1 MSPRSDTHDLI
12 PRLEARVVG
21 ILDPDRL
28 LTSIS
33 DDAVRMYFVWPA
45 IDGLLSLY
53 EATGNAEYV
62 GHAVSWSNRYRG
74 MGTDEDGDGYLD
86 WDSSWIEGKNHGHVE
101 WRAADGIARTVA
113 LIRTDPRLEAYRSDG
128 EVLLPFLEKHVWEK
142 WTGGYSDSGGTTTV
156 THFIGRMGII
166 ALGLYHAT
174 GKDTYLEFIED
185 RGQILKGGL
194 HLNERDAYI
203 WHTYAGKRRGKPK
216 VIDTSHAGD
225 TVNFMVEAYRT
236 GLVFDEADI
245 GRLVN
250 TVKRNLWNG
259 SLSSPQFQ
267 DYIHGG
273 NEISKWST
281 GGYGRTGKNQGGW
294 TKLAEFDDE
303 LREIYTNWVMTEDLP
318 GSPALTIHR
327 LGNLA
332 RSLALSEEQSASP

>member
-1 MSPRSDTHDLI
+1 MLLAIVGVARDGDMRQVIGAFFAALLMIWHTPSQAVDPAVKPTGQAMSPRSDTHDLI

-142 WTGGYSDSGGTTTV
+142 WTGG
-156 THFIGRMGII
+156 
-166 ALGLYHAT
+166 
-174 GKDTYLEFIED
+174 
-185 RGQILKGGL
+185 
-194 HLNERDAYI
+194 
-203 WHTYAGKRRGKPK
+203 
-216 VIDTSHAGD
+216 
-225 TVNFMVEAYRT
+225 
-236 GLVFDEADI
+236 
-245 GRLVN
+245 
-250 TVKRNLWNG
+250 
-259 SLSSPQFQ
+259 
-267 DYIHGG
+267 
-273 NEISKWST
+273 
-281 GGYGRTGKNQGGW
+281 
-294 TKLAEFDDE
+294 
-303 LREIYTNWVMTEDLP
+303 
-318 GSPALTIHR
+318 
-327 LGNLA
+327 
-332 RSLALSEEQSASP
+332 AS